1 MTNMHSSLIQ
11 QIGRSLF
18 CLGLLIRYGSGL
30 LASFNSSGTDV
41 MNSLTLLKDFLKS
54 DDFVIRVRS
63 LQVKLASTY
72 DFEVLDTFINA

>member
-30 LASFNSSGTDV
+30 LASFNSSSTDV
-41 MNSLTLLKDFLKS
+41 MNSVTLLKDFLKS